1 MPRTDTHPPSPGP
14 NHRASDRHTNG
25 AIADAQNGVDHG
37 HSVAAPTVRERPPAP
52 QLGPTLNLL
61 TRPAAAAPAADVAI
75 GDWSDLLLAV
85 KTRLRQLVGQRRVT
99 ESGLPVNDVQAQVQ
113 GGVLECAT
121 ALDQLQAT
129 LVHALG
135 RSLQIERELR
145 DTQAA
150 LGRARTELAGTR
162 AGERHARH
170 LALHDG
176 LTQLP
181 NQRHFRDRLAS
192 SLSAEA
198 GQTLAVLY
206 LDLDGFKAIND
217 THGHDT
223 GDELLRIVAARLA
236 RAVRGGDLVGRVGG
250 DEFACL
256 LCGALTHEQLQHLAC
271 KLFDAVATPVRVG
284 LLTLSVSPSIGIASC
299 PADGTTA
306 EALLRGADAAMYRA
320 KRLRTGY
327 SFVERSDLP

>member
-1 MPRTDTHPPSPGP
+1 MLRTDTPPPSP
-14 NHRASDRHTNG
+14 NHRAGDGLTNG
-25 AIADAQNGVDHG
+25 VTPGATNGVDHG
-37 HSVAAPTVRERPPAP
+37 PSVAAPVVRERPQAP
-52 QLGPTLNLL
+52 QLGPPLNLL
-61 TRPAAAAPAADVAI
+61 TRPAAALPAADVAI
-75 GDWSDLLLAV
+75 GDCGDLLLAV
-85 KTRLRQLVGQRRVT
+85 KTRLRQLAGQGWVT
-99 ESGLPVNDVQAQVQ
+99 ASGLPVSDVQAQVQ

-121 ALDQLQAT
+121 ALDQLHAT
-129 LVHALG
+129 LVHAFG
-135 RSLQIERELR
+135 RSLQLERDLR

-150 LGRARTELAGTR
+150 LVRAGAELAGTQ
-162 AGERHARH
+162 AGERYARH
-170 LALHDG
+170 LALHDA

-181 NQRHFRDRLAS
+181 NQRHFHQHLC
-192 SLSAEA
+192 SALQA
-198 GQTLAVLY
+198 GTDHAMAVLY

-284 LLTLSVSPSIGIASC
+284 LLTLSVSPSIGIATC
-299 PADGTTA
+299 PDNGTTA

-327 SFVERSDLP
+327 SFVERPDLA